1 MKTIVW
7 LSIGLAVGALAV
19 WQGPKLV
26 EQAKAGELGSQ
37 LSRTA
42 KELSSQA
49 STFVQDFTQ
58 GLRQAEA
65 DLRRETGLESGSGR

>member
-1 MKTIVW
+1 MKKLIW
-7 LSIGLAVGALAV
+7 LSIGLAAGALAV

-49 STFVQDFTQ
+49 GAFVQDFAQ

-65 DLRRETGLESGSGR
+65 DLRRETGLESISER